1 VSPDVPSP
9 VHVVSYAQL
18 RATAG
23 DGIGSYGSVR
33 RFRVNLSTEPIKSE
47 RWFFQLFT
55 KENNQSLTDG
65 ELWLHDV
72 SWRKKTAK
80 GTWTVGQLRPP
91 FSLQRLTIDREL
103 LVPDRATASDL
114 LSPVGGLGRSFGRD
128 IGVEFDGKPHQ
139 GLAYSLG
146 LFRGSGGLQ
155 QTGRGGGGPL
165 LVGRATQQLGS
176 IQWGGSL
183 AVRHSDSR
191 DFSKV
196 FAGAKNFSGWDTRV
210 GLDVQAHQGPWRGS
224 AEYLVGKLEGNIN
237 RRAEGGYADVVRKL
251 TPSTELVAQ
260 VQTYSPDL
268 GTNGLT
274 LGVNIIPSDKRN
286 RIQIDYVVQR
296 QRRIELQYQHF
307 LVGR

>member
-1 VSPDVPSP
+1 MSPDIPPP

-33 RFRVNLSTEPIKSE
+33 RFRVNLSTEPTKTE

-55 KENNQSLTDG
+55 KENNQSPTDG

-72 SWRKKTAK
+72 SWRKKTK
-80 GTWTVGQLRPP
+80 QGTWTVGQLRPP

-128 IGVEFDGKPHQ
+128 IGFEFDGKPHQ

-146 LFRGSGGLQ
+146 LFRGSGAIQ
-155 QTGRGGGGPL
+155 QVGAGTGGPL
-165 LVGRATQQLGS
+165 VVGRATQQLGS
-176 IQWGGSL
+176 VQCGGSL
-183 AVRHSDSR
+183 SARHSNSR

-196 FAGAKNFSGWDTRV
+196 FAGAKNFNGWDTRA
-210 GLDVQAHQGPWRGS
+210 GLDVLAHQGPWRES
-224 AEYLVGKLEGNIN
+224 AEYLVGKLEGSVK

-260 VQTYSPDL
+260 VQTYSPDI

-274 LGVNIIPSDKRN
+274 LGVNVIPSDKRN
-286 RIQIDYVVQR
+286 RIQLDYVVQR
-296 QRRIELQYQHF
+296 QHRIELQYQYF
-307 LVGR
+307 LIGK

>member
-1 VSPDVPSP
+1 MSPDVPP

-33 RFRVNLSTEPIKSE
+33 RFRVNLSTEPTQSE
-47 RWFFQLFT
+47 RWFVQLFT
-55 KENNQSLTDG
+55 KENNQSPTDG

-72 SWRKKTAK
+72 SWRKKTLQ

-114 LSPVGGLGRSFGRD
+114 LSPVGGLGRSFGRE
-128 IGVEFDGKPHQ
+128 IGVQFDGKPHQ
-139 GLAYSLG
+139 GLTYSLG
-146 LFRGSGGLQ
+146 LFRGSGALQ
-155 QTGRGGGGPL
+155 QVGAGTGGL
-165 LVGRATQQLGS
+165 LWVGRATQQLGS
-176 IQWGGSL
+176 VQWGGSL
-183 AVRHSDSR
+183 AVRHNSSR

-196 FAGAKNFSGWDTRV
+196 FAGAKNFNGWDTRA
-210 GLDVQAHQGPWRGS
+210 GLDVLAHQGPWRGS
-224 AEYLVGKLEGNIN
+224 AEYLVGKLDGSVK

-260 VQTYSPDL
+260 VQTYSPDI

-274 LGVNIIPSDKRN
+274 LGVNVIPSDKRN
-286 RIQIDYVVQR
+286 RIQLDYIVQR
-296 QRRIELQYQHF
+296 QHRVELQYQYF
-307 LVGR
+307 LFGK

>member
-1 VSPDVPSP
+1 MSPDVPP
-9 VHVVSYAQL
+9 LVQIVSYAQL

-55 KENNQSLTDG
+55 KENNQSTTDG

-72 SWRKKTAK
+72 SWRKKTLG
-80 GTWTVGQLRPP
+80 GTWTIGQLRPP

-128 IGVEFDGKPHQ
+128 IGVEFDGKPRQ
-139 GLAYSLG
+139 GLAYSVG
-146 LFRGSGGLQ
+146 LFRGLGGLQ
-155 QTGRGGGGPL
+155 QVGAGTGGPL
-165 LVGRATQQLGS
+165 AVGRATQQLGS
-176 IQWGGSL
+176 VQWGGSL
-183 AVRHSDSR
+183 AIRHSHSR

-196 FAGAKNFSGWDTRV
+196 FAGAKTFSGWDTRV
-210 GLDVQAHQGPWRGS
+210 GLDVATHQGPWRTS
-224 AEYLVGKLEGNIN
+224 AEYLVGKLEGSLK
-237 RRAEGGYADVVRKL
+237 RRAEGGYADVACKL
-251 TPSTELVAQ
+251 MPSTELVAQ

-274 LGVNIIPSDKRN
+274 LGVNFIPRDKRN
-286 RIQIDYVVQR
+286 RIQLDYIVQR
-296 QRRIELQYQHF
+296 QHRIELQYQYF